1 MRVVADAAAM
11 TLARC
16 WQRRREGVRGTYD
29 RERHSPNPN
38 PNPNPVTLT
47 LMVLGC
53 FLVDSH
59 TKAADEAVRLPVLAK
74 ADASLPPPC
83 TRSVAAP

>member
-16 WQRRREGVRGTYD
+16 REEKYERGYESRGIT
-29 RERHSPNPN
+29 RN